1 MFRIRKK
8 NHDIA
13 QPPRRRFW
21 LRLALA
27 LKLAF
32 VSGLVLVTGGP
43 SVEAQV
49 DDSPASFFRLDRQR
63 MQNRAAARP
72 QRKVIQRP
80 TRMIRGARPQ
90 RGFATVA
97 PRGPIEFVRPRAPGA
112 GTAVAPPASI
122 AAPPAG
128 PVAEPPKTA
137 ILKPDPAPALPAGP
151 QTRIAVLGD
160 NVGQFLA
167 RGLETTF
174 AERPDI
180 AIVRLT
186 RDSSGLVNVRF
197 YDWIEEAKKLL
208 ASGQKVDIA
217 IVMLGSNDNQEI
229 ATGGERLAARSEGWN
244 KVYRQRVEALA
255 AQFRAKNIPL
265 IWVGQPVM
273 RNARLSD
280 AMFAYNQLYRDAVTR
295 AGGVYIDIWEA
306 FIDDR
311 NRLSLFGPDINGQIV
326 KLRTGD
332 GVHFTPAGARKLA
345 HFTETA
351 LRRQIDAIRRRQDP
365 SLIALPAAPP
375 ARAGVPGQPGAPAA
389 LPPGEKPQL
398 QAALPQP
405 GGPPAPVLPKP
416 EPVRPAA
423 GPVVRLLAP
432 ELSSGGELVTR
443 RLNPGAAA
451 KDLPSV
457 VRRTLTTGVPG
468 EARSGRADDF
478 SWPKNLP

>member
-1 MFRIRKK
+1 MFRFRKP
-8 NHDIA
+8 NNRLD
-13 QPPRRRFW
+13 QPSRRRVW
-21 LRLALA
+21 LRLVLA
-27 LKLAF
+27 LKLTFAASLF
-32 VSGLVLVTGGP
+32 LVTGGP
-43 SVEAQV
+43 TVEAQV

-63 MQNRAAARP
+63 MQNRAPAARQP
-72 QRKVIQRP
+72 RNVIQRP

-90 RGFATVA
+90 RGFATVT
-97 PRGPIEFVRPRAPGA
+97 PHGPIEFVRPQAPGA
-112 GTAVAPPASI
+112 ARPPASAVAPPSEPS
-122 AAPPAG
+122 APQ
-128 PVAEPPKTA
+128 TA
-137 ILKPDPAPALPAGP
+137 VITPDPAPALPVGP

-167 RGLETTF
+167 RGLEATF
-174 AERPDI
+174 SERPDI

-208 ASGQKVDIA
+208 AGSQKIDIA

-229 ATGGERLAARSEGWN
+229 VTGSERLSARSEGWN
-244 KVYRQRVEALA
+244 KLYRQRIEALA

-280 AMFAYNQLYRDAVTR
+280 AMFAYNELYRDAVTR
-295 AGGVYIDIWEA
+295 LGGVYIDIWEA
-306 FIDDR
+306 FVDDR
-311 NRLSLFGPDINGQIV
+311 SRFSLFGPDINGQIV

-345 HFTETA
+345 HFTETP
-351 LRRQIDAIRRRQDP
+351 LRRQIDAIRRQQAP
-365 SLIALPAAPP
+365 SLIALPAPAAPS
-375 ARAGVPGQPGAPAA
+375 AIPGQSGGPVTAA
-389 LPPGEKPQL
+389 LGPGEQPGL
-398 QAALPQP
+398 QAALPQA
-405 GGPPAPVLPKP
+405 GGPPAAILPKP
-416 EPVRPAA
+416 EPVRPSA

-432 ELSSGGELVTR
+432 ELSAAGELVTR
-443 RLNPGAAA
+443 RRNEGETA
-451 KDLPSV
+451 KELPSS

-478 SWPKNLP
+478 SWPKSLP